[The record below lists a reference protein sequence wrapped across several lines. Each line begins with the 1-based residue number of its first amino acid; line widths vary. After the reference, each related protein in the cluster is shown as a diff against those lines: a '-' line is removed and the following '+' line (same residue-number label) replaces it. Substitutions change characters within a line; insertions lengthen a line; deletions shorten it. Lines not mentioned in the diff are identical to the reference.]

1 MLRKKRG
8 SFEWLEFELF
18 QEFKQLRQ
26 GVFLRHGGISEGP
39 YASLNTGDNVEDDP
53 SHVRLN
59 REKIRKH
66 LGCKTL
72 LSGKQVHGD
81 RIIEVQKV
89 TGVECDG
96 LVTQAKGLGLA
107 VMHADCQVAL
117 FYDPV
122 HQAIGSIHAGWRG
135 NVLNIYEKAVG
146 KMHKEFGSK
155 PADLLVGISPSLG
168 PCCGEFINYEKE
180 LPQPFWAYQVKPY
193 YFDLWEISR
202 SQLLKAGILPAH
214 LEIARICTCCNPTD
228 FYSFRRD
235 KPTGRHATVICL
247 SNDRY

>member
-18 QEFKQLRQ
+18 QEFNCLQH
-26 GVFLRHGGISEGP
+26 GVFLRYGGISEGP
-39 YASLNTGDNVEDDP
+39 YASLNTGGAVGDDP

-59 REKIRKH
+59 CEKIRRH

-72 LSGKQVHGD
+72 MSSHQVHGD
-81 RIIEVQKV
+81 LVSHVQDTVKI
-89 TGVECDG
+89 ECDG

-107 VMHADCQVAL
+107 VMHADCQVAI

-155 PADLLVGISPSLG
+155 PADLFVGISPSLG

-180 LPQPFWAYQVKPY
+180 LPPSFWVYQVRPY
-193 YFDLWEISR
+193 YFDLWEVSR
-202 SQLLKAGILPAH
+202 AQLLKVGILPAH
-214 LEIARICTCCNPTD
+214 LEIAGICTCCNPAD

-235 KPTGRHATVICL
+235 KPTGRHATVISGRC
-247 SNDRY
+247 